1 MNKIIEKEKVHEK
14 DIYTC
19 IEFNNGKIVAS
30 GGSSDHSIKLWS
42 D

>member
-1 MNKIIEKEKVHEK
+1 MNKIIEKEKVHTSN
-14 DIYTC
+14 IYTC

-30 GGSSDHSIKLWS
+30 GSADNSIKLWS

>member
-1 MNKIIEKEKVHEK
+1 MNKIIEKEKVHESQ
-14 DIYTC
+14 INTC

-30 GGSSDHSIKLWS
+30 GSGDKLIKLWS